1 MDTELLIRN
10 RTLKIINSRTR
21 FPLKDGYLC
30 EKDLKKE
37 LHLTDNDLRVI
48 ITQLEKFFNI
58 LCEDDEID
66 SIHTVNDLVR
76 IVQEK
81 PNGRRR
87 IPPKREQMKFH
98 MKTL

>member
-30 EKDLKKE
+30 EKDLRRE

-48 ITQLEKFFNI
+48 ITQLEKYFNI
-58 LCEDDEID
+58 LWEDEEID
-66 SIHTVNDLVR
+66 DLHSINDLIK

-81 PNGRRR
+81 PNRKPR
-87 IPPKREQMKFH
+87 IPPKREHLKIQH
-98 MKTL
+98 

>member
-1 MDTELLIRN
+1 MDTELLVRN

-30 EKDLKKE
+30 DKDLRKE

-58 LCEDDEID
+58 LWDDEEID
-66 SIHTVNDLVR
+66 GLHTVNDLIK

-81 PNGRRR
+81 PNGKRR
-87 IPPKREQMKFH
+87 ISPKREHPKMH
-98 MKTL
+98 LRT